1 MKDFFTRVIFFFN
14 NTFINIF
21 EKKQLFYENNN
32 FNRISLINFAI
43 LKFGYDCRYLEIGVF
58 EDTVF
63 NSIPLTLDKKIG
75 VDPFKGGTH
84 RMTSDEFFKN
94 NNLKFDVIY
103 IDGLHTYDQVLKD
116 FINSINSLSDRGMI
130 FIHDILPTKSIYQ
143 DSDRKTSVWN
153 GDVWKLGLQLCQE
166 GNFKKNFI
174 ISNIDY
180 GVGIYKKRS
189 KLNDLKILNKKKE
202 YFAKLKYIDYKKRF
216 KELPIKSVFESINFI
231 TKN

>member
-1 MKDFFTRVIFFFN
+1 MKNFFLRIIFFFY
-14 NTFINIF
+14 NTLSIIH
-21 EKKQLFYENNN
+21 EKKEVFYENNN

-43 LKFGYDCRYLEIGVF
+43 MKFGYDCRYLEIGVF

-63 NSIPLTLDKKIG
+63 NSIPLTLDNKIG

-94 NNLKFDVIY
+94 NNLKFDVIF

-116 FINSINSLSDRGMI
+116 FINSVNSLSDRGII
-130 FIHDILPTKSIYQ
+130 FIHDVLPVKSIYQ
-143 DSDRKTSVWN
+143 DSKRKTSVWN
-153 GDVWKLGLQLCQE
+153 GDVWKLGLQLSLTY
-166 GNFKKNFI
+166 NFKKNFI

-180 GVGIYKKRS
+180 GVGIYKKKS
-189 KLNDLKILNKKKE
+189 KLSDLKILNKKKK
-202 YFAKLKYIDYKKRF
+202 YYSKLTYLDYRKNF